1 MTHRIKTKTGI
12 YCQIQKLNIN
22 IINVVWIS
30 LLILFTLIIGTT
42 GCSSTTNAPTPT
54 ITSTYEATS
63 PSPTKTKKSITTTAA
78 ASPTEKS
85 TKAES
90 STIPTKRK
98 HTATSVPKTKITI
111 TETVN
116 ASPTATK
123 QPTLRPDEWKELAV
137 IPSISEN
144 TKNIY
149 LRGIEMGNN
158 PIAFSKIGD
167 CGSTPAWFLGDFDR
181 GPEFYELGDHEY
193 LEEII
198 QVFQGSYGRT
208 SLAARSGFNASSLFV
223 PIWADRSQCESDETP
238 IACEYRNHKPIIA
251 FIMLGSNDVW
261 HPEEFEP
268 QMRKL
273 IEYSIEN
280 GVIPILSTKAD
291 NVEGDGS
298 INDTIARLAQE
309 YDIPLWNYWLAVEP
323 LPDHGLQED
332 NVHLTFGRNFFDDP
346 AVMKK
351 GWPIRNLTALQM
363 LHAIWEKVNE

>member
-1 MTHRIKTKTGI
+1 MAHRIKNKAGTENYI
-12 YCQIQKLNIN
+12 QILFRKITS
-22 IINVVWIS
+22 VVRIS
-30 LLILFTLIIGTT
+30 LFLLAVLIIGTT
-42 GCSSTTNAPTPT
+42 GCSSTANTPSPT
-54 ITSTYEATS
+54 ITRSYEATL
-63 PSPTKTKKSITTTAA
+63 PSPTDTKESPPPT
-78 ASPTEKS
+78 ASPTQKNTKTEAPPLS
-85 TKAES
+85 TKE
-90 STIPTKRK
+90 K
-98 HTATSVPKTKITI
+98 HTATSVPATKISA
-111 TETVN
+111 TETIS
-116 ASPTATK
+116 ASPTATLK
-123 QPTLRPDEWKELAV
+123 PTLRTDEWKELAV

-158 PIAFSKIGD
+158 PNAFSKIGD

-181 GPEFYELGDHEY
+181 GPEFYELGDHDY
-193 LEEII
+193 LEDVI
-198 QVFQGSYGRT
+198 QVYQGSYGRT

-223 PIWADRSQCESDETP
+223 PIWADRSHCESDETP

-273 IEYSIEN
+273 IEFSIES

-291 NVEGDGS
+291 NVEEDGS

-309 YDIPLWNYWLAVEP
+309 YEIPLWNYWLAVEP

-346 AVMKK
+346 LVMKK

-363 LHAIWEKVNE
+363 LHAIWQDVNE